1 MNAVE
6 RPDGVQE
13 AERPRTEAEL
23 RAEHR
28 SSRRAEALR
37 ANHKRRKSQHRARA
51 ETGREVSPADNGIVR
66 SRD

>member
-13 AERPRTEAEL
+13 PERPRTEAEL

-28 SSRRAEALR
+28 ASKRAEALR
-37 ANHKRRKSQHRARA
+37 ANLQRRKSQLRARA
-51 ETGREVSPADNGIVR
+51 ETGREVSPEDIGTVR

>member
-13 AERPRTEAEL
+13 PERPRTEAEL

-37 ANHKRRKSQHRARA
+37 ANLKRRKSQLRARA
-51 ETGREVSPADNGIVR
+51 ETGREVSPEDIGTVR